1 MNLQQFF
8 IILRARYKIALILMV
23 LTVVGVF
30 IATLLMPN
38 KYIATTSVVL
48 DVKSPDP
55 LMGMAMGGIALPS
68 YVATQV
74 DIITSPRVAQSVV
87 KLLKLDENE
96 QVKEQWREAT
106 KGKGSLAAWLGNIIS
121 KKLDVKPS
129 RDSNMIEITYSSE
142 DPAYA
147 SVAANAFAQAY
158 INTNLELKVEP
169 ARQYAQ
175 WFQVRV
181 SGLRQELENAQ
192 TRLADYQKKTGM
204 VSAGSNV
211 QSLENTKIAELSGQ
225 LVQTEGQ
232 SADTQSRKKNMG
244 TGDTLSEVMQSP
256 VIVNLK
262 SEIIRQES
270 KLQEASLNLGK
281 NNPQYQAMESQIASL
296 KQKMADETQRILKSI
311 NTANSVNLQK
321 RSELK
326 ATIEEHK
333 QKEIQDLTQRNEI
346 AVLERDVQSAQRAYD
361 TVVQHY
367 TESNLQSQSNQ
378 TNITVLTPATEPTT
392 RSSPNMMKNLLIA
405 VFVGT
410 LLGVG
415 GAFAAEMLDQ
425 RVRSSEAL
433 AETIGAPILIQFS
446 EKKEPTG
453 FVRWLKNIKLG
464 KAKTAS
470 SKPPKTPKVKK
481 ESTRIGKV
489 KIVT

>member
-1 MNLQQFF
+1 MNLQQFL

-23 LTVVGVF
+23 FTVVCVF

-38 KYIATTSVVL
+38 KYVATTSVVL
-48 DVKSPDP
+48 DVKLDP
-55 LMGMAMGGIALPS
+55 LMGMVTGGIALPS

-96 QVKEQWREAT
+96 EVKQQWRDAT
-106 KGKGSLAAWLGNIIS
+106 KGKGSMAAWLGNIIS
-121 KKLDVKPS
+121 NKLDVKPS
-129 RDSNMIEITYSSE
+129 RDSNMIELSYTAE
-142 DPAYA
+142 DPVYA
-147 SVAANAFAQAY
+147 AVAANAFAQAY

-192 TRLADYQKKTGM
+192 ARLADFQKKTGM
-204 VSAGSNV
+204 VTAGSNM

-244 TGDTLSEVMQSP
+244 TGDTLSEVMQNP

-281 NNPQYQAMESQIASL
+281 NNPQYQAMESEIASL
-296 KQKMADETQRILKSI
+296 QQKMADETQRILKSI

-321 RSELK
+321 TSELK
-326 ATIEEHK
+326 ATIEAHK
-333 QKEIQDLTQRNEI
+333 QKEIQDLSQRDEI
-346 AVLERDVQSAQRAYD
+346 AVLERDVQAAQRAYD

-378 TNITVLTPATEPTT
+378 TNITVLTPATEPTS
-392 RSSPNMMKNLLIA
+392 RSSPQMKKNLLIA

-410 LLGVG
+410 FLGVG
-415 GAFAAEMLDQ
+415 GAFVSEMLDQ

-446 EKKEPTG
+446 QKSEPTG
-453 FVRWLKNIKLG
+453 ILRWLKNIKFW
-464 KAKTAS
+464 KTGTA
-470 SKPPKTPKVKK
+470 KVKK
-481 ESTRIGKV
+481 KTPRMEKIKV
-489 KIVT
+489 VA

>member
-8 IILRARYKIALILMV
+8 IILLARYKIALILMLV
-23 LTVVGVF
+23 TVACVFGYTLT
-30 IATLLMPN
+30 MPN

-96 QVKEQWREAT
+96 QIRQQWHDAT
-106 KGKGSLAAWLGNIIS
+106 NGKGSLQAWLGELIS
-121 KKLDVKPS
+121 KRLEVKPS
-129 RDSNMIEITYSSE
+129 RDSNMIEISFTSE

-147 SVAANAFAQAY
+147 AVAANAFAQAY

-181 SGLRQELENAQ
+181 AGLRQELENAQ

-204 VSAGSNV
+204 VTAGSNV

-232 SADTQSRKKNMG
+232 SADTQSRKKNIG
-244 TGDTLSEVMQSP
+244 TGDTLSDVMQNP
-256 VIVNLK
+256 VIVNLR

-270 KLQEASLNLGK
+270 KLQESSLNLGR
-281 NNPQYQAMESQIASL
+281 NNPQYQAMESEIAAL
-296 KQKMADETQRILKSI
+296 KQKMADETQRILNSI
-311 NTANSVNLQK
+311 NTANNVNLQK
-321 RSELK
+321 RAELK
-326 ATIEEHK
+326 TTIESHK
-333 QKEIQDLTQRNEI
+333 QKEIQDLAQRNEI

-361 TVVQHY
+361 TVVQHF

-378 TNITVLTPATEPTT
+378 TNITVLTPATEPTK
-392 RSSPNMMKNLLIA
+392 RSSPQMMKNLLIA
-405 VFVGT
+405 IFVST
-410 LLGVG
+410 FLGVG
-415 GAFAAEMLDQ
+415 GAFTAEMLDQ
-425 RVRSSEAL
+425 RVRSSDAL
-433 AETIGAPILIQFS
+433 AEMIGAPILIQF
-446 EKKEPTG
+446 KQKTEPAG
-453 FVRWLKNIKLG
+453 ILRWLSKFKLKKG
-464 KAKTAS
+464 KIAAS
-470 SKPPKTPKVKK
+470 G
-481 ESTRIGKV
+481 IGKIKV
-489 KIVT
+489 VT